1 MKPVLALDC
10 GAATLKVALF
20 EPQPNGALVLSK
32 YELFPLGQRGL
43 EEADRTGL
51 LKEVLQDLLDREEMR
66 VKGVDAHVCTP
77 SYQCFT
83 KFLTAPGV
91 DGKKVGQIITYEAQ
105 QNVPFPLDEVEW
117 GYQVMGTTE
126 DGDLDVML
134 MALKLDVIEGLST
147 VCTDIGVKLSI
158 VDGAPAALRNAFMH
172 NYGELEG
179 CTMLL
184 DIGAKTSNVI
194 FLEDGNFFSRSINFG
209 ANSITQ
215 EFAREANLDF
225 EQAEEY
231 KKNYGYVHLTNIAE
245 PEDAYQA
252 ILVRAARQVM
262 TRLHQQLEQTRQY
275 YVTQRKGQTP
285 LRMFLAG
292 AGCSMIYT
300 AEFFIEKFG
309 LEVTFFNPFR
319 NIEVGPEIDSAD
331 LAKKAH
337 AMGELAG
344 LGLRATSVGLT
355 EFNLLPQ
362 RDKISRQIEKRT
374 PYAIAVVFCA
384 GLLPFVNYAFFN
396 KQKAEQEKASETL
409 TQKLESYSSTV
420 KGMQDSNN
428 VLENRRTSA
437 VQMEELLRT
446 RFIWIDLS
454 KALQNVFTE
463 VTGKGVFIVTKPN
476 QLLAATNTAAQ
487 VQANLAAEGT
497 PPGGL
502 TNAITEI
509 WIESLTTTPPAT
521 VGGAGGMDGGGMG
534 GMGGM
539 GGFQAGPGASGFQS
553 GPGSGEGMA
562 GPGGS
567 SSGGSAA
574 ASSETAEDV
583 EYLYL
588 ELKAKNILPR
598 EREDL
603 NKEFAELLASRFRA
617 NPLFSDSEEET
628 KITSNIPPGKPE
640 DRWFSFKMQ
649 VKLVTPIQMQP
660 PDDGY

>member
-1 MKPVLALDC
+1 
-10 GAATLKVALF
+10 
-20 EPQPNGALVLSK
+20 
-32 YELFPLGQRGL
+32 
-43 EEADRTGL
+43 
-51 LKEVLQDLLDREEMR
+51 
-66 VKGVDAHVCTP
+66 
-77 SYQCFT
+77 
-83 KFLTAPGV
+83 
-91 DGKKVGQIITYEAQ
+91 
-105 QNVPFPLDEVEW
+105 
-117 GYQVMGTTE
+117 MGTTE

-134 MALKLDVIEGLST
+134 MALKLDVIESLST

-184 DIGAKTSNVI
+184 DIGAKTCNVI

-275 YVTQRKGQTP
+275 YVTQRKGQAP

-319 NIEVGPEIDSAD
+319 NIEVGPEINSAD

-649 VKLVTPIQMQP
+649 VKLLTPIQMQP

>member
-20 EPQPNGALVLSK
+20 EPQPNGTLVLSK
-32 YELFPLGQRGL
+32 YELVPLGQRGL

-51 LKEVLQDLLDREEMR
+51 LKEVLQDLLDREEIR

-134 MALKLDVIEGLST
+134 MALKLDVIESLST

-158 VDGAPAALRNAFMH
+158 VDGTPAALRNAFMH

-319 NIEVGPEIDSAD
+319 NIEVDPEIDSAD

-374 PYAIAVVFCA
+374 PYAIAMVFCA

-396 KQKAEQEKASETL
+396 KQKSEQVKASDTL
-409 TQKLESYSSTV
+409 EQKLQSYSSTV
-420 KGMQDSNN
+420 KGMEQSNS

-437 VQMEELLRT
+437 EQMKELLDT
-446 RFIWIDLS
+446 RFMWIDLS

-463 VTGKGVFIVTKPN
+463 LTANGVYIVTKPN
-476 QLLAATNTAAQ
+476 QLLAATNTVAQ
-487 VQANLAAEGT
+487 VQAALAAEGT

-502 TNAITEI
+502 TNSVTEI
-509 WIESLTTTPPAT
+509 WIESLTTTPPAA
-521 VGGAGGMDGGGMG
+521 VGGAGGMDGG
-534 GMGGM
+534 GGM

-562 GPGGS
+562 GPGSS
-567 SSGGSAA
+567 SSGGSATT
-574 ASSETAEDV
+574 SSETMPDV

-603 NKEFAELLASRFRA
+603 NNEFARLLASRFRA

-640 DRWFSFKMQ
+640 DRWFTFKLQ
-649 VKLVTPIQMQP
+649 LQLVNPIQMTP
-660 PDDGY
+660 PEDEY